1 HRRAPTRT
9 GTTTGRAAPAPGHR
23 RRTETGGRRNPSGT
37 TEITATP
44 HAGQRAGWV
53 PARATVT
60 TGPPASPRSAAN
72 GATQPARATEAHQRT
87 PAAPT
92 KASGVHTPSTRRHAK
107 PA

>member
-1 HRRAPTRT
+1 VGWRRWRLSAATR
-9 GTTTGRAAPAPGHR
+9 G
-23 RRTETGGRRNPSGT
+23 
-37 TEITATP
+37 
-44 HAGQRAGWV
+44 
-53 PARATVT
+53 ARATVT